1 MPLLG
6 KWWPMTQPINEYQR
20 TADQD
25 RRDRLVLEHL
35 PLVKHVIGRLIGD
48 LPPGVDRENLESAG
62 VLGLVEA
69 ATKFDPTRTVQFN
82 TYAFPRIRGA
92 VLDELRRNSPFPQ
105 QVLERI
111 ALIRRACRDL
121 VAPITVAD
129 LTRET
134 GLAEDV
140 VADTLAA
147 MRLSRM
153 ISWDEAM
160 QSETFGAAALTD
172 QPDAELERQEQL
184 NVLTE
189 AIESLPQRQQLL
201 LTLYYRDDL
210 RLKEISAI
218 VGLSESRISRLLA
231 AALFELREYMRA
243 RLEPSEE
250 KAKTLPLDESRWD

>member
-1 MPLLG
+1 MS
-6 KWWPMTQPINEYQR
+6 QPINEYQR

-82 TYAFPRIRGA
+82 TFAFPRIRGA
-92 VLDELRRNSPFPQ
+92 VFDEMRRNSPFPQ

-111 ALIRRACRDL
+111 AIVRRACRDL
-121 VAPITVAD
+121 PAPITVAD

-134 GLAEDV
+134 GLSEDV
-140 VADTLAA
+140 VAGTLAA

-160 QSETFGAAALTD
+160 QSETFGAAPTD
-172 QPDAELERQEQL
+172 PPDAEIERQEQL
-184 NVLTE
+184 GVLTE
-189 AIESLPQRQQLL
+189 GIESLPERQQLL

-210 RLKEISAI
+210 RLKEISAV

-231 AALFELREYMRA
+231 AALFELREYLRA
-243 RLEPSEE
+243 RLDPSEE
-250 KAKTLPLDESRWD
+250 ESKSLPLAESRWD

>member
-1 MPLLG
+1 MG
-6 KWWPMTQPINEYQR
+6 QPINEYQR
-20 TADQD
+20 TAEQD

-48 LPPGVDRENLESAG
+48 LPPGVDRENLESSG

-69 ATKFDPTRTVQFN
+69 AAKFDPTRAVQFK
-82 TYAFPRIRGA
+82 TFAFRRIRGA

-111 ALIRRACRDL
+111 AAVRRACRDL
-121 VAPITVAD
+121 PAPITVAD

-134 GLAEDV
+134 GLTEDV
-140 VADTLAA
+140 VSDTLAA

-153 ISWDEAM
+153 ISWDEAA
-160 QSETFGAAALTD
+160 QSEGFNAAAA
-172 QPDAELERQEQL
+172 AEEPEAEMERQEQL
-184 NVLTE
+184 DMLAAGIDSLT
-189 AIESLPQRQQLL
+189 QRQQLL

-210 RLKEISAI
+210 RLKEISVM

-231 AALFELREYMRA
+231 AALFELREYLRA
-243 RLEPSEE
+243 RLEPAEQESG
-250 KAKTLPLDESRWD
+250 ALPLAESRWD